1 MYNSFARFLLSL
13 NISFISTLRDTQL
26 YARVIE
32 QGVGEQGVGEQ
43 EMKSSTSERGTTEWA
58 RIFKC
63 VKEAGIVGSVA
74 TRPLYY
80 STDKVTLLP

>member
-32 QGVGEQGVGEQ
+32 QGVGEQ

-58 RIFKC
+58 RIFKW
-63 VKEAGIVGSVA
+63 VEEPVIVESAA
-74 TRPLYY
+74 TRPLFIQQ
-80 STDKVTLLP
+80 TK

>member
-32 QGVGEQGVGEQ
+32 QGVGEQ

-63 VKEAGIVGSVA
+63 VKEAVIVGSVA